1 MKIYPWIR
9 AARIKT
15 LVASIVPILS
25 SIAILP
31 NIKQVNITILAL
43 TISAALIIQIVTNYI
58 NDLFDFIKGADR
70 NRVGPTRMLQS
81 GLINENEMKRM
92 IISLT
97 IIGIILGIPLAIQGG
112 WIIVFIGLS
121 SFLFAYLYTAGP
133 FALAYNGLGDI
144 FVFIYFGIIAVCG
157 TYYLQTGTFNLSCFY
172 LGASIGCKNILLLV
186 INNLRDYE
194 NDKTVNKNTLI
205 VKLGYSSGKIYGL
218 FIIVM
223 SYCMILLLSFTI
235 DNSKLLF
242 LIALTSPLALNIT
255 YDIFFKKPS
264 NINPALGKV
273 SVLLILD
280 PFILFVSRII

>member
-1 MKIYPWIR
+1 MKIYTWIR

-43 TISAALIIQIVTNYI
+43 TISAALTIQIVTNYI

-194 NDKTVNKNTLI
+194 NDKNVNKNTLI
-205 VKLGYSSGKIYGL
+205 VKLGYSTGKIYGL

-264 NINPALGKV
+264 NVNPALGKV
-273 SVLLILD
+273 SILLILD

>member
-1 MKIYPWIR
+1 MKIYPWIS

-92 IISLT
+92 IIFLT

-157 TYYLQTGTFNLSCFY
+157 TYYLQTGTFNLSCIY

-194 NDKTVNKNTLI
+194 NDKNVNKNTLI

-264 NINPALGKV
+264 NVNPALGKV

>member
-1 MKIYPWIR
+1 MKIYPWIS

-70 NRVGPTRMLQS
+70 NRIGPRRMLQS

-157 TYYLQTGTFNLSCFY
+157 TYYLQTGTFNLSCIY

-194 NDKTVNKNTLI
+194 NDKNVNKNTLI

-264 NINPALGKV
+264 NVNPALGKV

>member
-157 TYYLQTGTFNLSCFY
+157 TYYLQTGTFNLSCIY

-194 NDKTVNKNTLI
+194 NDKNVNKNTLI

-218 FIIVM
+218 FIIIM

-255 YDIFFKKPS
+255 YDIFFK
-264 NINPALGKV
+264 
-273 SVLLILD
+273 
-280 PFILFVSRII
+280 

>member
-1 MKIYPWIR
+1 MKIYPWIS

-157 TYYLQTGTFNLSCFY
+157 TYYLQTGTFNLSCIY

-194 NDKTVNKNTLI
+194 NDKNVNKNTLI

-264 NINPALGKV
+264 NVNPALGKV